1 MTSQSSSG
9 STYYTYMPSPVGE
22 LLLAGSKEALSL
34 IGFSSG
40 SKARGADLSWERW
53 DHPFQEVRRQLEAYF
68 AGELK
73 VFDVPLAPQATPFQ
87 ARVLDELLKIPYGE
101 TCSYMDIAIALD
113 NPKASRAVGMA
124 NGNNPIPV
132 IIPCHRVVGSNG
144 SLTGFGGGLPNKR
157 FLLDLETSNSGL
169 FA

>member
-1 MTSQSSSG
+1 M
-9 STYYTYMPSPVGE
+9 GE
-22 LLLAGSKEALSL
+22 LLLAGSKDALNL

-68 AGELK
+68 AGKLK

-87 ARVLDELLKIPYGE
+87 AKVLDELLKIPYGE
-101 TCSYMDIAIALD
+101 TCSYMDIAVALD

-157 FLLDLETSNSGL
+157 FLLDLETSHSGL

>member
-9 STYYTYMPSPVGE
+9 STYYTYMPSTVGE
-22 LLLAGSKEALSL
+22 LLLAGSKDALNL

-68 AGELK
+68 AGKLK

-87 ARVLDELLKIPYGE
+87 AKVLDELLKIPYGE

-157 FLLDLETSNSGL
+157 FLLDLETSHSGL

>member
-1 MTSQSSSG
+1 MT
-9 STYYTYMPSPVGE
+9 THYTYMPSPVGD
-22 LLLAGSKEALSL
+22 LLLAGTKEALSV
-34 IGFSSG
+34 ISFSSG
-40 SKARGADLSWERW
+40 SKARGANPEWVRW
-53 DHPFQEVRRQLEAYF
+53 DHPFQDARKQLEEYF
-68 AGELK
+68 AGK
-73 VFDVPLAPQATPFQ
+73 RKRFDLPLAPSATPFQ

-101 TCSYMDIAIALD
+101 TCSYMDIAVALD

-144 SLTGFGGGLPNKR
+144 SLTGFGGGLASKR
-157 FLLDLETSNSGL
+157 YLLDLETSHSGL